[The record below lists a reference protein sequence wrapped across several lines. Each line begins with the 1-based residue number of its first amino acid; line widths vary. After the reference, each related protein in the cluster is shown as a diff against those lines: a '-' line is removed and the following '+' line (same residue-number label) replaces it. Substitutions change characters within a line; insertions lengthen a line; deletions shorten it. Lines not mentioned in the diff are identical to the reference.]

1 MRDDDSDLVWSSD
14 HGDLRKQPTGG
25 GGGGGFGGGSG
36 RGGKRKKRGTP
47 APAKVPPGT
56 RMKVRREVAGRK
68 GKAVTTVTD
77 IALPETELKAL
88 AQKLK
93 KRCGVGG
100 TAKNG
105 RIELQGDHRDVVLG
119 FLKDAGYDAVAA
131 GG

>member
-1 MRDDDSDLVWSSD
+1 MEPV
-14 HGDLRKQPTGG
+14 
-25 GGGGGFGGGSG
+25 
-36 RGGKRKKRGTP
+36 
-47 APAKVPPGT
+47 AKAAPGT

-77 IALPETELKAL
+77 IGLPEPELKSL
-88 AQKLK
+88 AQQLK

-105 RIELQGDHRDVVLG
+105 RIELQGDHRDTVLE
-119 FLKDAGYDAVAA
+119 FLKKSGHDAVAA

>member
-14 HGDLRKQPTGG
+14 HGDLRKQPASG
-25 GGGGGFGGGSG
+25 G
-36 RGGKRKKRGTP
+36 RGPGRGKKRQRRDAGP
-47 APAKVPPGT
+47 PAKVAPGT

-77 IALPETELKAL
+77 IALPDGELKAL
-88 AQKLK
+88 AQALK

-105 RIELQGDHRDVVLG
+105 RIELQGDHRDAVLA
-119 FLKDAGYDAVAA
+119 FLEEAGHDAVAA

>member
-14 HGDLRKQPTGG
+14 HGDLRKEPSAGRGSGG
-25 GGGGGFGGGSG
+25 GG
-36 RGGKRKKRGTP
+36 KRRKRP
-47 APAKVPPGT
+47 APPLAKVAPGT

-77 IALPETELKAL
+77 IALPDAELKAL

-100 TAKNG
+100 TSKNG
-105 RIELQGDHRDVVLG
+105 RIELQGDHRDVVLE
-119 FLKDAGYDAVAA
+119 FLKEAGYDAVAA

>member
-14 HGDLRKQPTGG
+14 HGDLRKEPNPGG
-25 GGGGGFGGGSG
+25 GQG
-36 RGGKRKKRGTP
+36 RGGKRRKRASPP
-47 APAKVPPGT
+47 AAKVAPGT

-77 IALPETELKAL
+77 IALPDTELKAL

-100 TAKNG
+100 TSKNG
-105 RIELQGDHRDVVLG
+105 RIELQGDHRDVVLQ
-119 FLKDAGYDAVAA
+119 FLKEAGYDAVAA